1 MSETRVKI
9 VTFVPNEKADE
20 VREAL
25 GKAGAGILGE
35 YSFCSFSSAGI
46 GRFKPSSKA
55 NPHIG
60 EKNEIN
66 TVMEH
71 RIEVTCLQKEAKQ
84 IIAALKKAHP
94 YEEVALDIYPLM
106 EESEL

>member
-1 MSETRVKI
+1 MSRVKI
-9 VTFVPNEKADE
+9 VTFVPNENADD

-46 GRFKPSSKA
+46 GRFKPSEKA

-60 EKNEIN
+60 EKGEIN
-66 TVMEH
+66 AVMEH
-71 RIEVTCLQKEAKQ
+71 RIEVMCDRSDAKN
-84 IIAALKKAHP
+84 IILALKKAHP
-94 YEEVALDIYPLM
+94 YEEVALDIFPLL
-106 EESEL
+106 EEGEL